1 MHEKLNEALWAYRTT
16 YRTPTQATPY
26 SLVFGAEAVL
36 PLEVEI
42 PSLGIAINEE
52 LSADERAQLRLEEL
66 DALDEVR
73 LNAQQNLE
81 LYSYRAQM
89 TRAYDK
95 LARVRTFHEGELVLV
110 LRRPIL
116 GRHVGP
122 PRVLMLLKQSTKG
135 EHISLS
141 TKTERDPCL
150 Q

>member
-1 MHEKLNEALWAYRTT
+1 
-16 YRTPTQATPY
+16 
-26 SLVFGAEAVL
+26 VL
-36 PLEVEI
+36 PLPVEI
-42 PSLGIAINEE
+42 PSLRIAINKE

-122 PRVLMLLKQSTKG
+122 ILASGPYVVETFYEGGAYQLIDKNG
-135 EHISLS
+135 ERPMPPINGRYQN
-141 TKTERDPCL
+141 KYYA
-150 Q
+150 

>member
-1 MHEKLNEALWAYRTT
+1 MVDQNPRNWHEKLNEALWAYRTT

-36 PLEVEI
+36 PLPVEI
-42 PSLGIAINEE
+42 PSLRIAINKE

-95 LARVRTFHEGELVLV
+95 LVSQG
-110 LRRPIL
+110 
-116 GRHVGP
+116 
-122 PRVLMLLKQSTKG
+122 SN
-135 EHISLS
+135 IS
-141 TKTERDPCL
+141 
-150 Q
+150 